1 VFIDYVSLLLVNM
14 VAGYFLLAAFVY
26 LGLDDPDR
34 RRWAPGFLMVG
45 LVATV
50 FGGLI
55 TLSWPLPGPYN
66 AAFGEMSVLFGV
78 IFLGAGLAM
87 AIGWSLA
94 TVAGYAF
101 FAGSA
106 AIVIGARIISLKL
119 TLKPALSGTGFIV
132 SGFAG
137 VMAAPTLALMKNN
150 RPLRAIACLILIA
163 AGLIWAVTVYPEYWM
178 HLRMFGKWTPLLMR
192 SAGH

>member
-1 VFIDYVSLLLVNM
+1 MFIDYLSLLLVNM
-14 VAGYFLLAAFVY
+14 VVGYFLLAAFVY

-45 LVATV
+45 LVATL
-50 FGGLI
+50 FGALI
-55 TLSWPLPGPYN
+55 TLTWPLPGPYN

-78 IFLGAGLAM
+78 VFLGAGLAM

-101 FAGSA
+101 FAGAA
-106 AIVIGARIISLKL
+106 AIVIGARIISLEL
-119 TLKPALSGTGFIV
+119 TAAPNLSGTGFIL

-137 VMAAPTLALMKNN
+137 VMAAPALALVKNS
-150 RPLRAIACLILIA
+150 RPFRAIACLILVV
-163 AGLIWAVTVYPEYWM
+163 AGLIWAVTVYPAYWT
-178 HLRMFGKWTPLLMR
+178 HLQAFGKWMPPLMR
-192 SAGH
+192 GAGH